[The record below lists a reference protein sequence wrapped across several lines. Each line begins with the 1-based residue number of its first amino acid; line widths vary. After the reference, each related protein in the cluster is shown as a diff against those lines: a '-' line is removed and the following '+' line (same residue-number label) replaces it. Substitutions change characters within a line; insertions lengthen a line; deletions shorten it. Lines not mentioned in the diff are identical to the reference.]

1 MKKALAIVMAL
12 VIALSMSAMAF
23 AADPVAC
30 QVCGKLYDTAANAAA
45 CAKADAAEDD
55 AAANTVYCADCGNT
69 FANEGEFNKHL
80 ALCNKKYCPKCQRPF
95 ADEKAYNEHVAA
107 CTYGDQKDYVD
118 LTIKDILTMII
129 DLVKTNAG
137 QWDAIESVVIRL
149 VDFIENIGTGLIPA
163 ADVNGAVADLE
174 SALADFEIPGINDLL
189 NQLKAKIKAMYAGEK
204 ATTVATTEATTEA
217 EAPVD
222 TGSAS
227 VGIAAFAA
235 ISVAAAAAYVCT
247 KKKA

>member
-23 AADPVAC
+23 AAENAC
-30 QVCGKLYDTAANAAA
+30 QICGKLYDTAANAAA
-45 CAKADAAEDD
+45 CAKAHSADD
-55 AAANTVYCADCGNT
+55 AEANTVYCADCGNT

-107 CTYGDQKDYVD
+107 CTYGDAKDYVD

-129 DLVKTNAG
+129 DLVKTSAG

-163 ADVNGAVADLE
+163 ADVEGAVADLE
-174 SALADFEIPGINDLL
+174 ASLADFEIPGISDLL

-217 EAPVD
+217 TKAPD